1 MIAGLDFDEML
12 NNISSRV
19 FTLEEKDNIYENV
32 RKDIK
37 RIEDLRKN
45 SRKPGG
51 WVQSTALSAR
61 LARECREKAI
71 LEALLKK
78 WIRNLDRQKL
88 EKKKQSV

>member
-45 SRKPGG
+45 S
-51 WVQSTALSAR
+51 
-61 LARECREKAI
+61 
-71 LEALLKK
+71 
-78 WIRNLDRQKL
+78 
-88 EKKKQSV
+88 